1 MENLETRKE
10 MDRGLF
16 LLEEGRPLLEKLPA
30 DRWDQIFAGLY
41 VVLGI
46 LMWNCLCMENFARG
60 LSMFSILYV
69 ITVLAYARL
78 KKLSITGEKIFWTLI
93 LLGISLPYGFY
104 TVFGFGQTL
113 MIFLVAAYWTL
124 VITEGLLWKGATSS
138 WVLVDSWNGLIALP
152 ILNSLCQIRLLFQ
165 SFSEKKEEKRDWRMV
180 LLGIIISIPALL
192 IIVPILSQADTG
204 FRNLVS
210 AILDLLGADFRILI
224 WRGIVGILLGA
235 LMFGTLYGGAYKRHV
250 KEEECIHFH
259 EESGRVFR
267 FVPDI
272 AVLTFGVIVSAVYL
286 LFIGL
291 QARYLFSAF
300 FGILPE
306 AYTYAQYARQGFFE
320 LCVIALLNASF
331 LIAMN
336 SCAKTPRRKNRGLI
350 LENGILGV
358 LTLLLLSTAASK
370 LGMYIAAYGFT
381 VKRCISSVFLI
392 WLILVFILVLIYQKK
407 NIPLVRRAVFAGAV
421 LFTLLCVLPVEQII
435 GWIPYNPVSG

>member
-1 MENLETRKE
+1 MENLKTGNETGHGLVLMKE
-10 MDRGLF
+10 
-16 LLEEGRPLLEKLPA
+16 ERPLLEKLPG
-30 DRWDQIFAGLY
+30 DRWDHVFAGLY
-41 VVLGI
+41 VILGI

-60 LSMFSILYV
+60 LSMFSILYI
-69 ITVLAYARL
+69 ITVLAYAGL
-78 KKLSITGEKIFWTLI
+78 KKFPITGEKIFWTLI

-104 TVFGFGQTL
+104 SVFDFGQTL

-124 VITEGLLWKGATSS
+124 VITEGLLWKGQTSS
-138 WVLVDSWNGLIALP
+138 WILLDSWNGLIALP
-152 ILNSLCQIRLLFQ
+152 VLNFLCQIRLIFQ
-165 SFSEKKEEKRDWRMV
+165 SFSEKREEKKDWRMV
-180 LLGIIISIPALL
+180 LLGIVISIPALL

-204 FRNLVS
+204 FRSLVA

-235 LMFGTLYGGAYKRHV
+235 FMFGTLYGGVYKRHV
-250 KEEECIHFH
+250 KEEECIRFH

-272 AVLTFGVIVSAVYL
+272 AVLTFGMIVSAVYV

-331 LIAMN
+331 LTAMN
-336 SCAKTPRRKNRGLI
+336 GCAKTPRRKNRGLL
-350 LENGILGV
+350 LENGILGA
-358 LTLLLLSTAASK
+358 LTLLLLATAASK
-370 LGMYIAAYGFT
+370 LGMYIVAYGFT

-392 WLILVFILVLIYQKK
+392 WLFLVFILVLIYQKK
-407 NIPLVRRAVFAGAV
+407 DIPLIRWAVFAGAV
-421 LFTLLCVLPVEQII
+421 FFTLLCVLPVEQII
-435 GWIPYNPVSG
+435 EWIPYSPVS

>member
-1 MENLETRKE
+1 MENLKTGNETGHGLVLMEKE
-10 MDRGLF
+10 
-16 LLEEGRPLLEKLPA
+16 RPLLEKLPG
-30 DRWDQIFAGLY
+30 DRWDHVFAGLY
-41 VVLGI
+41 VILGI

-60 LSMFSILYV
+60 LSMFSILYI
-69 ITVLAYARL
+69 ITVLAYAGL
-78 KKLSITGEKIFWTLI
+78 KKFPITGEKIFWTLI

-104 TVFGFGQTL
+104 SVFDFGQTL

-124 VITEGLLWKGATSS
+124 VITEGLLWKGQTSS
-138 WVLVDSWNGLIALP
+138 WILLDSWNGLIALP
-152 ILNSLCQIRLLFQ
+152 VLNFLCQIRLIFQ
-165 SFSEKKEEKRDWRMV
+165 SFSEKREEKKDWRMV
-180 LLGIIISIPALL
+180 LLGIVISIPALL

-204 FRNLVS
+204 FRSLVA

-235 LMFGTLYGGAYKRHV
+235 FMFGTLYGGVYKRHV
-250 KEEECIHFH
+250 KEEECIRFH

-272 AVLTFGVIVSAVYL
+272 AVLTFGIIVSAVYV

-336 SCAKTPRRKNRGLI
+336 GCAKTPRRKNRGLL
-350 LENGILGV
+350 LENGILGA
-358 LTLLLLSTAASK
+358 LTLLLLTTAASK
-370 LGMYIAAYGFT
+370 LGMYIVAYGFT
-381 VKRCISSVFLI
+381 VKRCISSIFLI
-392 WLILVFILVLIYQKK
+392 WLFLVFILVLIYQKK
-407 NIPLVRRAVFAGAV
+407 NIPLVRWSVFAGAV
-421 LFTLLCVLPVEQII
+421 FFTLLCVLPVEQIVE
-435 GWIPYNPVSG
+435 WIPYSPVA

>member
-10 MDRGLF
+10 MDRGPF

-138 WVLVDSWNGLIALP
+138 WVLLDSWNGLIALP
-152 ILNSLCQIRLLFQ
+152 ILNSLCQIRLFFQ
-165 SFSEKKEEKRDWRMV
+165 TFSVKKEEKRDWRMV

-300 FGILPE
+300 FGLLPE
-306 AYTYAQYARQGFFE
+306 AYTYAQYARQGFFD
-320 LCVIALLNASF
+320 L
-331 LIAMN
+331 
-336 SCAKTPRRKNRGLI
+336 
-350 LENGILGV
+350 
-358 LTLLLLSTAASK
+358 
-370 LGMYIAAYGFT
+370 
-381 VKRCISSVFLI
+381 
-392 WLILVFILVLIYQKK
+392 
-407 NIPLVRRAVFAGAV
+407 
-421 LFTLLCVLPVEQII
+421 
-435 GWIPYNPVSG
+435 

>member
-1 MENLETRKE
+1 MENLKTGNETGHGLVLMKE
-10 MDRGLF
+10 
-16 LLEEGRPLLEKLPA
+16 ERPLLEKLPG
-30 DRWDQIFAGLY
+30 DRWDHVFAGLY
-41 VVLGI
+41 VILGI

-60 LSMFSILYV
+60 LSMFSILYI
-69 ITVLAYARL
+69 ITVLAYAGL
-78 KKLSITGEKIFWTLI
+78 KKFPITGEKIFWTLI

-104 TVFGFGQTL
+104 SVFDFGQTL

-124 VITEGLLWKGATSS
+124 VITEGLLWKGQTSS
-138 WVLVDSWNGLIALP
+138 WILLDSWNGLIALP
-152 ILNSLCQIRLLFQ
+152 ILNFLCQIRLIFQ
-165 SFSEKKEEKRDWRMV
+165 TFSEKREEKKDWRMV
-180 LLGIIISIPALL
+180 LLGIVISIPALL

-204 FRNLVS
+204 FRSLVA

-235 LMFGTLYGGAYKRHV
+235 FMFGTLYGGVYKRHV
-250 KEEECIHFH
+250 KEEACIRFH
-259 EESGRVFR
+259 EESGRIFR

-272 AVLTFGVIVSAVYL
+272 AVLTFGMIVSAVYV

-331 LIAMN
+331 LTAMN
-336 SCAKTPRRKNRGLI
+336 GCAKTPRRKNRGLL
-350 LENGILGV
+350 LENGILGA
-358 LTLLLLSTAASK
+358 LTLLLLATAASK
-370 LGMYIAAYGFT
+370 LGMYIVAYGFT

-392 WLILVFILVLIYQKK
+392 WLFLVFILVLIYQKK
-407 NIPLVRRAVFAGAV
+407 NIPLVRWSVFAGAV
-421 LFTLLCVLPVEQII
+421 FFTLLCVLPVEQIVE
-435 GWIPYNPVSG
+435 WIPYSPVA

>member
-1 MENLETRKE
+1 MENLKTGNETGHGLVLMKE
-10 MDRGLF
+10 
-16 LLEEGRPLLEKLPA
+16 ERPLLEKLPG
-30 DRWDQIFAGLY
+30 DRWDHVFAGLY
-41 VVLGI
+41 VILGI

-60 LSMFSILYV
+60 LSMFSILYI
-69 ITVLAYARL
+69 ITVLAYAGL
-78 KKLSITGEKIFWTLI
+78 KKFPITGEKIFWTLI

-104 TVFGFGQTL
+104 SVFDFGQTL

-124 VITEGLLWKGATSS
+124 VITEGLLWKGQTSS
-138 WVLVDSWNGLIALP
+138 WILLDSWNGLIALP
-152 ILNSLCQIRLLFQ
+152 VLNFLCQIRLIFQ
-165 SFSEKKEEKRDWRMV
+165 SFSEKREEKKDWRMV
-180 LLGIIISIPALL
+180 LLGIVISIPALL

-204 FRNLVS
+204 FRSLVA

-235 LMFGTLYGGAYKRHV
+235 FMFGTLYGGVYKRHV
-250 KEEECIHFH
+250 KEEACIRFH
-259 EESGRVFR
+259 EESGRIFR

-272 AVLTFGVIVSAVYL
+272 AVLTFGMIVSAVYV

-331 LIAMN
+331 LTAMN
-336 SCAKTPRRKNRGLI
+336 GCAKTPRRKNRGLL
-350 LENGILGV
+350 LENGILGA
-358 LTLLLLSTAASK
+358 LTLLLLATAASK
-370 LGMYIAAYGFT
+370 LGMYIVAYGFT

-392 WLILVFILVLIYQKK
+392 WLFLVFILVLIYQKK
-407 NIPLVRRAVFAGAV
+407 DIPLIRWAVFAGAV
-421 LFTLLCVLPVEQII
+421 FFTLLCVLPVEQII
-435 GWIPYNPVSG
+435 EWIPYSPVS

>member
-1 MENLETRKE
+1 MENLKTGNETGHGLVLMEKE
-10 MDRGLF
+10 
-16 LLEEGRPLLEKLPA
+16 RPLLEKLPG
-30 DRWDQIFAGLY
+30 DRWDHVFAGLY
-41 VVLGI
+41 VILGI

-60 LSMFSILYV
+60 LSMFSILYI
-69 ITVLAYARL
+69 ITVLAYAGL
-78 KKLSITGEKIFWTLI
+78 KKFPITGEKIFWTLI

-104 TVFGFGQTL
+104 SVFDFGQTL

-124 VITEGLLWKGATSS
+124 VITEGLLWKGQTSS
-138 WVLVDSWNGLIALP
+138 WILLDSWNGLIALP
-152 ILNSLCQIRLLFQ
+152 VLNFLCQIRLIFH
-165 SFSEKKEEKRDWRMV
+165 SFSEKREEKKDWRMV
-180 LLGIIISIPALL
+180 LLGIVISIPALL

-204 FRNLVS
+204 FRSLVA

-235 LMFGTLYGGAYKRHV
+235 FMFGTLYGGVYKRHV
-250 KEEECIHFH
+250 KEEACIRFH
-259 EESGRVFR
+259 EESGRIFR

-272 AVLTFGVIVSAVYL
+272 AVLTFGMIVSAVYV

-331 LIAMN
+331 LTAMN
-336 SCAKTPRRKNRGLI
+336 GCAKTPRRKNRGLL
-350 LENGILGV
+350 LENGILGA
-358 LTLLLLSTAASK
+358 LTLLLLATAASK
-370 LGMYIAAYGFT
+370 LGMYIVAYGFT

-392 WLILVFILVLIYQKK
+392 WLFLVFILVLIYQKK
-407 NIPLVRRAVFAGAV
+407 NIPLVRWSVFAGAV
-421 LFTLLCVLPVEQII
+421 FFTLLCVLPVEQLVER
-435 GWIPYNPVSG
+435 IPHSPLA

>member
-1 MENLETRKE
+1 MENLKTGNETGHGLVLMKE
-10 MDRGLF
+10 
-16 LLEEGRPLLEKLPA
+16 ERPLLEKLPG
-30 DRWDQIFAGLY
+30 DRWDHVFAGLY
-41 VVLGI
+41 VILGI

-60 LSMFSILYV
+60 LSMFSILYI
-69 ITVLAYARL
+69 ITVLAYAGL
-78 KKLSITGEKIFWTLI
+78 KKFPITGEKIFWTLI

-104 TVFGFGQTL
+104 SVFDFGQTL

-124 VITEGLLWKGATSS
+124 VITEGLLWKGQTSS
-138 WVLVDSWNGLIALP
+138 WILLDSWNGLIALP
-152 ILNSLCQIRLLFQ
+152 VLNFLCQIRLIFQ
-165 SFSEKKEEKRDWRMV
+165 SFSEKREEKKDWRMV
-180 LLGIIISIPALL
+180 LLGILISIPALL

-204 FRNLVS
+204 FRSLVA

-235 LMFGTLYGGAYKRHV
+235 FMFGTLYGGVYKRHV
-250 KEEECIHFH
+250 KEEACIRFH
-259 EESGRVFR
+259 EESGRIFR

-272 AVLTFGVIVSAVYL
+272 AVLTFGMIVSAVYV

-331 LIAMN
+331 LTAMN
-336 SCAKTPRRKNRGLI
+336 GCAKTPRRKNRGLL
-350 LENGILGV
+350 LENGILGA
-358 LTLLLLSTAASK
+358 LTLLLLATAASK
-370 LGMYIAAYGFT
+370 LGMYIVAYGFT

-392 WLILVFILVLIYQKK
+392 WLFLVFILVLIYQKK
-407 NIPLVRRAVFAGAV
+407 DIPLIRWAVFAGAV
-421 LFTLLCVLPVEQII
+421 FFTLLCVLPVEQII
-435 GWIPYNPVSG
+435 EWIPYSPVS